1 MVGRSAGFFVP
12 GALGVQ
18 EVALILVGN
27 LVGLSVETAI
37 VIAIVKR
44 LRDVVVGV
52 PGLLVWQWAEGFR
65 FELSWVAKGLRPVL
79 ARRPFRATSGA
90 EDR

>member
-1 MVGRSAGFFVP
+1 M
-12 GALGVQ
+12 
-18 EVALILVGN
+18 
-27 LVGLSVETAI
+27 

-44 LRDVVVGV
+44 LRDVVIGV

-65 FELSWVAKGLRPVL
+65 FDILRVVTGLRLVL
-79 ARRPFRATSGA
+79 VRRAFCATSGA